1 MISTLSLNDC
11 AARLAAT
18 VRSPRFDLF
27 LDLRPGATRATS
39 PGRMGSCYFTTGGH
53 CHGHSLPET
62 AVMMIGF
69 AHRSQTATNL
79 MTVYSAS

>member
-1 MISTLSLNDC
+1 MISSLSLNGC
-11 AARLAAT
+11 AARLAET

-27 LDLRPGATRATS
+27 LDLRPGATRASS

-53 CHGHSLPET
+53 CHGHALPET
-62 AVMMIGF
+62 AVMMMGF
-69 AHRSQTATNL
+69 LHRSNAATNL